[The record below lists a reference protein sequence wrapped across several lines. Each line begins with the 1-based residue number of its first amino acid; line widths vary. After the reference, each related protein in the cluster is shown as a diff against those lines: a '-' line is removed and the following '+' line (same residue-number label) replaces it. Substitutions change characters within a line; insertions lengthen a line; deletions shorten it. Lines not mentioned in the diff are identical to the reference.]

1 MNVTKGESYQVISMK
16 LIHASLANFN
26 KTREP
31 RALIERPLIGRP
43 LTDCPL
49 TERRLTECPLT

>member
-1 MNVTKGESYQVISMK
+1 MK

-49 TERRLTECPLT
+49 TERRLRECPMSIDRMSNVH